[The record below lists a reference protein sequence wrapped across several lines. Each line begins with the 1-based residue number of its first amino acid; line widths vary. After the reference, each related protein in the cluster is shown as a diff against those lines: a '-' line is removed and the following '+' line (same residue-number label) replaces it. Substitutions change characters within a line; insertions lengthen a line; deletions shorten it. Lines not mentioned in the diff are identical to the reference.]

1 MDQTKR
7 IKELAAKIYYIENEY
22 VRSQLSKWAEAAEPW
37 AQNMYDQQR
46 SSMQKTK
53 KAFALSYML
62 NHLCPNLEHRMPKPD
77 KSLLSMGQYGL
88 EKYERMQHEYIKENS
103 QVAFAATKY
112 ATAQE
117 GINGTDE
124 EYDILMG
131 KAAPFIGVQCFAVQ
145 DGPVCMGRLPYA
157 TAYAKSEDEA
167 RQMLGVDES
176 VPLYSIKEWA
186 ELNENTRWPGIQYKP
201 NRCTYRNP
209 ETSDLSVL
217 HAQN

>member
-7 IKELAAKIYYIENEY
+7 IEKLAEKIYYIENEY
-22 VRSQLSKWAEAAEPW
+22 VRSQLSKWAGEAEPW

-46 SSMQKTK
+46 SSMRKTK

-88 EKYERMQHEYIKENS
+88 EKYNWMVREYVNENT
-103 QVAFAATKY
+103 QAACAATKY
-112 ATAQE
+112 DPAQE
-117 GINGTDE
+117 GINGTDK

-131 KAAPFIGVQCFAVQ
+131 KAAPFIGVQCFVVQ

-176 VPLYSIKEWA
+176 AHLYSIKEWA
-186 ELNENTRWPGIQYKP
+186 ELNENTRWPSIKYKP
-201 NRCTYRNP
+201 NRCMYRDP
-209 ETSDLSVL
+209 ETGDLVVL
-217 HAQN
+217 HAQT